1 VAAKDAAKSRELVDK
16 IENSELRKNV
26 RAYLDFEAAQRAIKD
41 NEPLEAARLARSGEL
56 TSPQRIWTFSRAAR
70 LLMKTDSP
78 RAVELLDEA
87 AAEARRIGGN
97 SPDRAKGL
105 VAIATVMMS
114 SDRVRAWEIVNEALK
129 AANASE
135 GFTGEDSTVSALL
148 RTSQMVVVSNANATE
163 FDLLGLFRALA
174 KDDFNRSVEAVKS
187 FTGESPRAVATLAI
201 ASAILEKGP
210 AEVGSL

>member
-1 VAAKDAAKSRELVDK
+1 
-16 IENSELRKNV
+16 
-26 RAYLDFEAAQRAIKD
+26 
-41 NEPLEAARLARSGEL
+41 
-56 TSPQRIWTFSRAAR
+56 
-70 LLMKTDSP
+70 MKTDSP